1 MSQRRIRIG
10 LLGCGTVGGGV
21 VELLRRNGE
30 DIARRTGIRLEVEK
44 VLVRELDR
52 PRGLDRSLLT
62 DRAAEVVQNGVDVVV
77 ELLGGIE
84 PALSLVSDSLQRGK
98 PVVTANKQLLAHHH
112 PRLRELSS
120 RHVVP
125 LAYEASA
132 CAGLPV
138 IRSLSSALAGDR
150 VRAFEGVVNGTS
162 NYILSRLEE
171 GHSFETALETARRRG
186 FAEADASADI
196 DGDDAAEKTAIL
208 CGEAFGRTVAVSDL
222 EATGIRGWTP
232 SDVECVRRLG
242 YAVKLTTQACL
253 LPDGRIS
260 ARVGPTLV
268 PRGSAL
274 ARVEDEQNALI
285 VYGEASG
292 ALTFT
297 GKGAG
302 AGPTA
307 AAVLSD
313 ILDVAGGV
321 ARPCGGSWELAER
334 IRPADSSWFVRVVE
348 RPDAH
353 SPHQWIDR
361 LHRAGIETRWI
372 QVQRNPAGPGGRA
385 VSLLTTACLEE
396 NLRPVIERAAAEGST
411 VLARVAG
418 RESAASAPGNRQ
430 SAATLGGPPAT
441 R

>member
-21 VELLRRNGE
+21 VELLRRNGD

-44 VLVRELDR
+44 VLVRNFDR

-62 DRAAEVVQNGVDVVV
+62 DRPADVLQNGLDVVV

-84 PALSLVSDSLQRGK
+84 PALSLVSESLQRGK
-98 PVVTANKQLLAHHH
+98 PAVTANKRLLANHHQ
-112 PRLRELSS
+112 RLRGLSS

-138 IRSLSSALAGDR
+138 IRSLSTALAGDR
-150 VRAFEGVVNGTS
+150 VHAFEGVVNSTS
-162 NYILSRLEE
+162 NFILSRLEE
-171 GHSFETALETARRRG
+171 GTPFELALETARQRG

-196 DGDDAAEKTAIL
+196 DGHDAAEKTAIL
-208 CGEAFGRTVAVSDL
+208 CGEAFGRTVAVADL

-232 SDVECVRRLG
+232 SDVACARRLG
-242 YAVKLTTQACL
+242 YAVKLTTQARL

-274 ARVEDEQNALI
+274 ARVEDEQNALT

-307 AAVLSD
+307 AAVVSD
-313 ILDVAGGV
+313 ILDVAGGA
-321 ARPCGGSWELAER
+321 ARPCGGSWEHAER
-334 IRPADSSWFVRVVE
+334 ARPAASSWFVRVCE
-348 RPDAH
+348 SADTQ
-353 SPHQWIDR
+353 SPHQWLDR

-372 QVQRNPAGPGGRA
+372 NVQREYEAPGGRA
-385 VSLLTTACLEE
+385 VSLLTASCLEE
-396 NLRPVIERAAAEGST
+396 NLRQVIERAGALGST
-411 VLARVAG
+411 VLARVEG
-418 RESAASAPGNRQ
+418 RESAASPSGVCKP
-430 SAATLGGPPAT
+430 TILLGGRPT
-441 R
+441 KG

>member
-21 VELLRRNGE
+21 VELLRRNGD
-30 DIARRTGIRLEVEK
+30 DIARRTGISLEVEK
-44 VLVRELDR
+44 VLVRDLER

-62 DRAAEVVQNGVDVVV
+62 NRPADVVQNGVDVVV

-84 PALSLVSDSLQRGK
+84 PALSLVSESLQRGK
-98 PVVTANKQLLAHHH
+98 PVVTANKRLLANHH
-112 PRLRELSS
+112 PWLRGLSS

-138 IRSLSSALAGDR
+138 IRSLSTALAGDR
-150 VRAFEGVVNGTS
+150 VHAFEGVVNGTS

-171 GHSFETALETARRRG
+171 GLSFEAALETARQRG

-196 DGDDAAEKTAIL
+196 DGHDAAEKTAIL
-208 CGEAFGRTVAVSDL
+208 CGEAFGRTVAVRDL

-232 SDVECVRRLG
+232 ADVECARRLG
-242 YAVKLTTQACL
+242 YAVKLTTQARL
-253 LPDGRIS
+253 LPDGRIL
-260 ARVGPTLV
+260 ARVGPMLV

-313 ILDVAGGV
+313 ILDVAGGA
-321 ARPCGGSWELAER
+321 ARPCAGTWERAVR
-334 IRPADSSWFVRVVE
+334 VRPAASSWFVRVLE
-348 RPDAH
+348 GADAH
-353 SPHQWIDR
+353 SPHQWLDR
-361 LHRAGIETRWI
+361 LHRAGIETWWI
-372 QVQRNPAGPGGRA
+372 HVQRNHGAPGGRA
-385 VSLLTTACLEE
+385 VSLLTAACHEE
-396 NLRPVIERAAAEGST
+396 SLRQIIERAGAQGSS
-411 VLARVAG
+411 VLARVEG
-418 RESAASAPGNRQ
+418 RESAASPGGVCKAD
-430 SAATLGGPPAT
+430 SPLGGHPAK